1 MPTNWVRSVRALD
14 KIIQFS
20 FANQRIF
27 LTSLHSVQKKTIHYF
42 PIIVSSQGRFQF
54 SD

>member
-20 FANQRIF
+20 FGKSENFSYIF
-27 LTSLHSVQKKTIHYF
+27 TFCSEENDPL
-42 PIIVSSQGRFQF
+42 F
-54 SD
+54 SNYC